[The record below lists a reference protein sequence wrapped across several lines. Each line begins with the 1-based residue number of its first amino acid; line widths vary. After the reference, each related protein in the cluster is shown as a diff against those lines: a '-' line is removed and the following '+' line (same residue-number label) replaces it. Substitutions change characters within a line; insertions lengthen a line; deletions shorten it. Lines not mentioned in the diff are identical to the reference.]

1 MAEVTT
7 ASKVIKELA
16 PNLPGAQ
23 TRLVAVEG
31 TTAANGD
38 TLTVNSL
45 TTVRGAFLIATDGTV
60 GTMTFATNVIT
71 ITNGGTKTWTGLAWG
86 T

>member
-7 ASKVIKELA
+7 KGIQELA
-16 PNLPGAQ
+16 PNLAGSQ
-23 TRLVAVEG
+23 TRLIYVTG
-31 TTAANGD
+31 ISAANND
-38 TLTVNSL
+38 TITVSDL
-45 TTVRGAFLIATDGTV
+45 TTVRGAFLISTTGTA

-71 ITNGGTKTWTGLAWG
+71 ITNGSTLTWSGLAWG